1 MAFNFKNIIQ
11 EAKKG
16 GKDLKKEEKT
26 PEPTDPPAVPVPA
39 ELLVNVGNIL
49 NTINYA
55 QRAPNRPAQESLR
68 PATVPIDINGSPNPS
83 GEPVLYLPRT
93 SYATRVTGVPH
104 AVSDVDHTCQLC
116 KRGRPCN
123 RHDEV
128 WRNCNRCVRA
138 SPCKRHEPPK
148 AHHTSVGLCDQN
160 HCRMRVFW
168 DVAHIDDSNTIMG
181 LNVSSMKDDDGNKL
195 ECPRLCTETYR
206 DSQGN
211 LVKKERM
218 CKLHN
223 INERIKLLVTRMIED
238 YNHGQNKIQGK
249 KENRPYIDARGR
261 KYTENAGQRWGPNQP
276 SVPTKS
282 ASTRASHKYDL
293 ADGVRLETEIRTL
306 LKLWHRKKGLIETE
320 GTLRKYMVQAWE
332 KKTAVLKDK
341 KKMEESGKKMPAV
354 RMGLNGGILVMG
366 TEETKDTNKPLQK
379 RPLQKRPPSRSVVE
393 PSDEDEK
400 EEVEPVRKGKS
411 TKESTNKR
419 KAVDDTDDEDV
430 TPPKKTKTLTP
441 VFKDSEADKPTE
453 LTKPVIA
460 SPKHTEADLSIF
472 EQLLDDVT
480 NTDTNANKKPEEVAG
495 APEAKPIAKKPST
508 TTTTRAHTAEDSELL
523 ERMKRAAEEEPQ
535 GEEYV
540 EVPIEKEVEEEDVA
554 EPGPESQKAAEQT
567 TTSPAPSPK
576 SASRKR
582 KTLPSAA
589 TQDPSKKTICKSVAT
604 ITDSD
609 DEADYTLPSA
619 PALALPEQ
627 SEGWQLTESVS
638 ETSLK
643 FVQTDHVSSANED
656 VVVEQGTTIVTKTE
670 EEKVVK
676 HKSPFVESE
685 GEGEDEVHEHVE
697 KVEKRKMPFVESEGG
712 DWDEDEILRPVKK
725 AKKLSFE
732 EPVEEPVEGEIEE
745 GKVEEGEVE
754 EADIEDKEIDD
765 FFEE

>member
-26 PEPTDPPAVPVPA
+26 PEPTNPPAAPVPA

-49 NTINYA
+49 NTINHA

-104 AVSDVDHTCQLC
+104 AVSDMDHTCQLC

-261 KYTENAGQRWGPNQP
+261 TYTENAGQRWGPNQP

-293 ADGVRLETEIRTL
+293 AGGSRLETGIRTL
-306 LKLWHRKKGLIETE
+306 LKLWHRKKGLTETE
-320 GTLRKYMVQAWE
+320 GRFRKYMVQAWQ
-332 KKTAVLKDK
+332 KKTAVLKDEK
-341 KKMEESGKKMPAV
+341 NMEESGKKIPAF
-354 RMGLNGGILVMG
+354 RMGLNGGILVTG
-366 TEETKDTNKPLQK
+366 TEKTKDTNKPLQK
-379 RPLQKRPPSRSVVE
+379 RSLEKRPLSRPVVE
-393 PSDEDEK
+393 PSVEDKK
-400 EEVEPVRKGKS
+400 EEVEPVRKTKA

-419 KAVDDTDDEDV
+419 KATNDSVDENV
-430 TPPKKTKTLTP
+430 VPPKKTKTLTP
-441 VFKDSEADKPTE
+441 VSKDSEADKPTE
-453 LTKPVIA
+453 LTKPIIT

-480 NTDTNANKKPEEVAG
+480 NAETNSNKKPKEVAV
-495 APEAKPIAKKPST
+495 ASEVKPITEEPRITST
-508 TTTTRAHTAEDSELL
+508 PRAHTAEDSDLL
-523 ERMKRAAEEEPQ
+523 ERMKQASQEEPQ
-535 GEEYV
+535 AEEYV
-540 EVPIEKEVEEEDVA
+540 EIPVEEEEEEDVP
-554 EPGPESQKAAEQT
+554 EPEPESPKAVAEQST
-567 TTSPAPSPK
+567 TPPRERTEPELT
-576 SASRKR
+576 KR
-582 KTLPSAA
+582 KTPPSAA
-589 TQDPSKKTICKSVAT
+589 TQDPSKKSKYKSAAT

-609 DEADYTLPSA
+609 DEADYTLPTA
-619 PALALPEQ
+619 PALALSEQ
-627 SEGWQLTESVS
+627 SEG
-638 ETSLK
+638 
-643 FVQTDHVSSANED
+643 
-656 VVVEQGTTIVTKTE
+656 
-670 EEKVVK
+670 
-676 HKSPFVESE
+676 
-685 GEGEDEVHEHVE
+685 
-697 KVEKRKMPFVESEGG
+697 
-712 DWDEDEILRPVKK
+712 
-725 AKKLSFE
+725 
-732 EPVEEPVEGEIEE
+732 
-745 GKVEEGEVE
+745 
-754 EADIEDKEIDD
+754 
-765 FFEE
+765 